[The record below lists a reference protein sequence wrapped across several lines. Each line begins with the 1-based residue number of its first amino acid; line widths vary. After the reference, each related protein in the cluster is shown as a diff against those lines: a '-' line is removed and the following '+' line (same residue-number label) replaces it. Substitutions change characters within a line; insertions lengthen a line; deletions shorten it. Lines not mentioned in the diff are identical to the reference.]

1 MRSPGK
7 ATAELACAALGFD
20 DARVS
25 DFYQV
30 GVFTTIHNL
39 GTPEAVER
47 LESELVVHSRSRP
60 TALLLPAL
68 YSEFEGPAM
77 PRIIGEL
84 TQVPYLRRIV
94 VSLDRANEAQFDAAR
109 RAFEGFSTPV
119 TVVWHDGPRLQALY
133 REILATGLPIGDQG
147 KGRSCWMTY
156 GYILGEGDC
165 DVVALHDTDIV
176 TYDRSMLAR
185 LCYPVTNPTLGYEFS
200 KGFYPRVGSNRM
212 HGRVTRLLM
221 TPLIR
226 SLHRIVGPQPLL
238 QYMDSFRYILAGE
251 FCMDIDLVRAV
262 RIPGDWGLE
271 VGMLA
276 EVYRNTSLRRICQV
290 AIADRYDH
298 KHQQVSGEDPTT
310 GLMKMTVDICKS
322 LFRQLAAEGVE
333 LSSGTFRTLEAAYV
347 RTAED
352 TLQRFHHDAML
363 NGLDFDRHAEES
375 AVEAFARGV
384 EIASKQFLDDPL
396 GVPLIPNW
404 NRVVAALPG
413 MFDALRDAVRADN
426 GV

>member
-1 MRSPGK
+1 M
-7 ATAELACAALGFD
+7 
-20 DARVS
+20 S

-30 GVFTTIHNL
+30 GVFTTFHNL
-39 GTPEAVER
+39 GTSESLER
-47 LESELVVHSRSRP
+47 LEAELVVHGRRRP

-77 PRIIGEL
+77 PHILAEL
-84 TQVPYLRRIV
+84 RRVPYLKRLV
-94 VSLDRANEAQFDAAR
+94 VSLDRANATQFDAAR
-109 RAFEGFSTPV
+109 RAFDGFPTPV
-119 TVVWHDGPRLQALY
+119 SVVWHDGPRLAALY
-133 REILATGLPIGDQG
+133 REMRAADLPIGEQG

-156 GYILGEGDC
+156 GYLLGEGDI
-165 DVVALHDTDIV
+165 DVVALHDSDIV
-176 TYDRSMLAR
+176 TYDRSLLAR
-185 LCYPVTNPTLGYEFS
+185 LCYPVTNPTLGYMFS

-226 SLHRIVGPQPLL
+226 SLTRIVGTQPLL
-238 QYMDSFRYILAGE
+238 AYMDSFRYILAGE
-251 FCMDIDLVRAV
+251 MAMDIDVMRAV

-271 VGMLA
+271 VGMLG

-290 AIADRYDH
+290 GIADRYDH
-298 KHQQVSGEDPTT
+298 KHQQVSPDDPST

-333 LSSGTFRTLEAAYV
+333 LSAGTFRTLLATYV

-384 EIASKQFLDDPL
+384 ELASKQFLDDPL
-396 GVPLIPNW
+396 GTPLIPNW
-404 NRVVAALPG
+404 NRVVAAMPT
-413 MFDALRDAVRADN
+413 MTDELRDAVRADN
-426 GV
+426 GM

>member
-1 MRSPGK
+1 M
-7 ATAELACAALGFD
+7 
-20 DARVS
+20 S

-30 GVFTTIHNL
+30 GVVTTIHNL
-39 GTPEAVER
+39 GTPESLER
-47 LESELVVHSRSRP
+47 LEAELVVHGRTRP

-68 YSEFEGPAM
+68 FTEFEGPAL
-77 PRIIGEL
+77 PKIITEL
-84 TQVPYLRRIV
+84 ARVPYLTRIV
-94 VSLDRANEAQFDAAR
+94 VSLDRADRSQFDTAR
-109 RAFEGFSTPV
+109 RAFEAVPTPV

-133 REILATGLPIGDQG
+133 REIKANSLPIGEQG

-156 GYILGEGDC
+156 GSILGEGDC
-165 DVVALHDTDIV
+165 DVVALHDSDIL

-185 LCYPVTNPTLGYEFS
+185 LCYPVTNPTLGYAFA
-200 KGFYPRVGSNRM
+200 KGFYPRVGANRM

-226 SLHRIVGPQPLL
+226 SLTKIVGQQPLL
-238 QYMDSFRYILAGE
+238 AYMDSFRYVLAGE
-251 FCMDIDLVRAV
+251 FAMDIDLVRAV

-271 VGMLA
+271 VGMLG

-290 AIADRYDH
+290 GIAERYDH
-298 KHQQVSGEDPTT
+298 KHQSVSNENPNA

-333 LSSGTFRTLEAAYV
+333 LSSGTFRTLQATYV

-352 TLQRFHHDAML
+352 TLLRFHHDAML

-375 AVEAFARGV
+375 AVEAFADALQL
-384 EIASKQFLDDPL
+384 ASKQFLYDPL

-404 NRVVAALPG
+404 NRVVAAMPTI
-413 MFDALRDAVRADN
+413 FDDLRDAVRADN
-426 GV
+426 A

>member
-1 MRSPGK
+1 M
-7 ATAELACAALGFD
+7 
-20 DARVS
+20 S

-39 GTPEAVER
+39 GTTEALER
-47 LESELVVHSRSRP
+47 LEAELVVHGKTRP

-77 PRIIGEL
+77 PTIIDEL
-84 TQVPYLRRIV
+84 ARVPYLKRIV
-94 VSLDRANEAQFDAAR
+94 VSLDRADRSQFDTAR
-109 RAFEGFSTPV
+109 RAFDDVSTPV
-119 TVVWHDGPRLQALY
+119 TVVWHDGPRLQQLY
-133 REILATGLPIGDQG
+133 DGIRASGLPIGDQG
-147 KGRSCWMTY
+147 KGRSCWMSY
-156 GYILGEGDC
+156 GAIIGEGDC
-165 DVVALHDTDIV
+165 DVIALHDSDIV

-185 LCYPVTNPTLGYEFS
+185 LCYPVTNPTLGYAFA
-200 KGFYPRVGSNRM
+200 KGFYPRIGRNRM

-226 SLHRIVGPQPLL
+226 SLTKIVGTQPLL
-238 QYMDSFRYILAGE
+238 AYMDSFRYVLAGE
-251 FCMDIDLVRAV
+251 FAMDVDLVRAV

-271 VGMLA
+271 VGMLG

-290 AIADRYDH
+290 GIADRYDH
-298 KHQQVSGEDPTT
+298 KHQAVSSEDPTA

-333 LSSGTFRTLEAAYV
+333 LSSGTFRTLQATYV
-347 RTAED
+347 RIAED
-352 TLQRFHHDAML
+352 TLLRFHHDAML

-375 AVEAFARGV
+375 AVEAFARAV
-384 EIASKQFLDDPL
+384 QMASKQFLEDPL

-404 NRVVAALPG
+404 NRVVAALPAIL
-413 MFDALRDAVRADN
+413 DDLRDAVRADN
-426 GV
+426 A